1 MKNIF
6 AVYKPSG
13 ISSFGMVARVRRIL
27 GIKKVG
33 HAGTLDPLARGV
45 LVIGAGRE
53 GTKLLASEVAKEK
66 EYLAEVTLGFIS
78 STDDAEGEKAVVDN
92 KTIPDIGVV
101 EKVVSNF
108 IGEIMQIPPAFSA
121 IKVAGQRAYKLA
133 RSGQQIELKARP
145 VWVKDIK
152 IVDYCYPILRLK
164 VTTGPGV
171 YIRSLARDIG
181 KDLGVGGYLS
191 DLERTMVGD
200 FGVAD
205 CIDLDNLRAVG

>member
-101 EKVVSNF
+101 EKVVNNF

-145 VWVKDIK
+145 VLVKEIE
-152 IVDYCYPILRLK
+152 ITDYYYPVLRLR

-181 KDLGVGGYLS
+181 QDLGVGGYLS
-191 DLERTMVGD
+191 DLERTRVGN

>member
-53 GTKLLASEVAKEK
+53 GTKLLSSEVAKEK
-66 EYLAEVTLGFIS
+66 EYLAEITFGFFS
-78 STDDAEGEKAVVDN
+78 STDDAEGEKTAVDN
-92 KTIPDIGVV
+92 KIIPDIKDIKNVISDFV
-101 EKVVSNF
+101 
-108 IGEIMQIPPAFSA
+108 GEIMQIPPAFSA
-121 IKVAGQRAYKLA
+121 IKVEGQRAYKLA

-145 VWVKDIK
+145 VLVKEIE
-152 IVDYCYPILRLK
+152 ITDYSYPVLRLR

-181 KDLGVGGYLS
+181 KSLGVGGYLS
-191 DLERTMVGD
+191 DLERTRVGD
-200 FGVAD
+200 FGVDD
-205 CIDLDNLRAVG
+205 CIDLENLKSTD